1 MSDIKQSNK
10 QPNYYSILPAN
21 VRYDNRLND
30 SERVIFAEM
39 NMAIVLLA
47 MSISL
52 ACTVIMN

>member
-30 SERVIFAEM
+30 SERVY
-39 NMAIVLLA
+39 LQK
-47 MSISL
+47 
-52 ACTVIMN
+52 